1 MRRVVIT
8 GAAGISALGSS
19 WSEIRDSL
27 SKQKN
32 RIQRMASWDCYED
45 MNTRLA
51 APIIDFQLPDH
62 YDRKHTRSMGRVA
75 MLAVRATELALEKA
89 GLINHRVIT
98 NGKTGISYG
107 SATGST
113 DATVDLAQLLNTR
126 SLKTLNS
133 TTYVRM
139 MSHTAAVNI
148 GVFFGITGRVIPT
161 SSACTA
167 GSQGIGY
174 GYEAIKHGQQTIMIT
189 GGSEELCPTESA
201 MFDVLH
207 ATSTLNSQPHRTP
220 RPFDCDR
227 DGLVIGEGS
236 CTLILE
242 DMEHALDR
250 GAPVLAEIVG
260 YGTNSDGNHVTR
272 PNPITMSEALRLSL
286 KDADL
291 PPSEIGYVNAH
302 GTATEHG
309 DIAETQAT
317 EAVFGWPVPI
327 SSLKSYIGHTLGA
340 CGSLEAWMSVQMM
353 NDDWYAP
360 TINLESVDER
370 CGELDYLCTPT
381 CLNNEFVM
389 SNNFAFG
396 GINTSL
402 IFRRV

>member
-1 MRRVVIT
+1 
-8 GAAGISALGSS
+8 
-19 WSEIRDSL
+19 
-27 SKQKN
+27 
-32 RIQRMASWDCYED
+32 MASWDCYED

-51 APIIDFQLPDH
+51 APITDFQLPDH
-62 YDRKHTRSMGRVA
+62 YDRKRTRSMGRVA
-75 MLAVRATELALEKA
+75 MLAVRATELALENA

-98 NGKTGISYG
+98 NGKTGVSYG

-126 SLKTLNS
+126 SLKSLNS

-189 GGSEELCPTESA
+189 GGAEELCPTESA

-242 DMEHALDR
+242 DMEHR
-250 GAPVLAEIVG
+250 F
-260 YGTNSDGNHVTR
+260 H
-272 PNPITMSEALRLSL
+272 
-286 KDADL
+286 K
-291 PPSEIGYVNAH
+291 
-302 GTATEHG
+302 
-309 DIAETQAT
+309 
-317 EAVFGWPVPI
+317 
-327 SSLKSYIGHTLGA
+327 
-340 CGSLEAWMSVQMM
+340 
-353 NDDWYAP
+353 
-360 TINLESVDER
+360 
-370 CGELDYLCTPT
+370 
-381 CLNNEFVM
+381 
-389 SNNFAFG
+389 
-396 GINTSL
+396 
-402 IFRRV
+402 